1 MFTLKKF
8 QQQLAHLTDS
18 QKFLVAYS
26 GGMDSHLLLYCL
38 TKIKTVETHSNAS
51 PNHASPDKIK
61 VRAVHVH
68 HNLSP
73 NADMWV
79 QHCQKE
85 CAKLGVELLV
95 QYVDAR
101 LQTESKHSPE
111 SIARELRYQALSDL
125 LQPDECLVTAHH
137 ADDQAETML
146 LQMFRGAGVKGLAA
160 MPGIKGFGKSTQAR
174 PLLSFTRQGLHA
186 YAVQESLRWIEDE
199 SNENIGFDR
208 NYVRHKLLPEI
219 LERWPSAFKTIGRSA
234 DNCAEAIE
242 LIEILAAQDLE
253 NVQGSKP
260 NTLAISKLLKLD
272 DARQKNVL
280 RFWLEKLNFSLPS
293 KKKLQ
298 HIQRDVLN
306 CRQDAMP
313 LVAWQDVEIR
323 RFRDDLYAMPP
334 LESFDANAKLVWDGE
349 SVLLLPGNLGVLKPE
364 LLVEHNITINQGDKL
379 HVCFRS
385 AITGAKCK
393 KKMQELDVPPWMRDR
408 VPILC
413 CDDQLIFLI

>member
-1 MFTLKKF
+1 MFTLEKF
-8 QQQLAHLTDS
+8 QQQLMHLTDA

-38 TKIKTVETHSNAS
+38 TIIKTVETHSNAS
-51 PNHASPDKIK
+51 LKKIK
-61 VRAVHVH
+61 IRAVHVH

-73 NADMWV
+73 NADIWV

-95 QYVDAR
+95 QYVDAKP
-101 LQTESKHSPE
+101 QAGNKHSPE
-111 SIARELRYQALSDL
+111 SIARDLRYRALSDL

-160 MPGIKGFGKSTQAR
+160 MPGIKSFGQSTQAR
-174 PLLSFTRQGLHA
+174 PFLNFTRQELHA
-186 YAVQESLRWIEDE
+186 YAAQANLHWIEDE

-219 LERWPSAFKTIGRSA
+219 LARWPSVFKTIGRSA
-234 DNCAEAIE
+234 ENCAEAIE

-253 NVQGSKP
+253 NMQGSQS
-260 NTLAISKLLKLD
+260 NTLAISKLLELD
-272 DARQKNVL
+272 DVCQKNVL
-280 RFWLEKLNFSLPS
+280 RFWLEKLNLPLPS

-298 HIQRDVLN
+298 HIQRDVLH

-313 LVAWQDVEIR
+313 LVTWQGVEIR
-323 RFRDDLYAMPP
+323 RFRDDLYAMSP
-334 LESFDANAKLVWDGE
+334 LELFDANTKLVWDGK
-349 SVLLLPGNLGVLKPE
+349 SVLSLPGNLGVLKPK
-364 LLVEHNITINQGDKL
+364 LLAEHNISINQGAKL
-379 HVCFRS
+379 YVCFRP
-385 AITGAKCK
+385 AIIGVKFK
-393 KKMQELDVPPWMRDR
+393 RKMQELDVPPWMRDR
-408 VPILC
+408 VPVLC
-413 CDDQLIFLI
+413 CDDEQLIFLV